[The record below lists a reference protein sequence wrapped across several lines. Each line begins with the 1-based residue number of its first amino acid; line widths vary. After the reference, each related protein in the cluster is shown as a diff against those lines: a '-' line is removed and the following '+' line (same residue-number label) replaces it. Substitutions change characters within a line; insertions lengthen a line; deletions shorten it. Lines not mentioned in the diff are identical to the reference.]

1 MQLVAMNGNE
11 PITTSLI
18 VAEGTDSQHRA
29 VLQLIKQNLSD
40 FEEFGRVAFEMQPF
54 ETAGGQQKRTIA
66 VLNREHAM
74 LLMTYMRNSAIVRD
88 FKKRLIKAFVQ
99 LESRARRVPE
109 LTGPELMAKALLEAD
124 STIKELEARATMAE
138 AIVEE
143 SAPIVAYHERFI
155 AEDADV
161 TTIDDFARAY
171 SMSGPA
177 VRKLLA
183 AKKIAFRRTVGSRWS
198 GKKGRMVDECEW
210 RAYAGKPTSAWF
222 ELRPQHNA
230 PRLHNGQVRQTLYVK
245 TYKMPDLA
253 EKLGLKPPVDESP
266 GLELKTRNGVQALV
280 AEKEKETGEI
290 PWH

>member
-11 PITTSLI
+11 PTTTSLI
-18 VAEGTDSQHRA
+18 VADGTDSQHRA

-40 FEEFGRVAFEMQPF
+40 FEEFGRVAFQMQPF
-54 ETAGGQQKRTIA
+54 KTAGGPQKRTIA

-177 VRKLLA
+177 VRKLLTD
-183 AKKIAFRRTVGSRWS
+183 KKIAFRRTVGSRWS
-198 GKKGRMVDECEW
+198 GKKSRMVDECEW

-253 EKLGLKPPVDESP
+253 EKLGLEPLPVDPEQQ
-266 GLELKTRNGVQALV
+266 ELSVPDGSVDQTTK
-280 AEKEKETGEI
+280 
-290 PWH
+290 

>member
-1 MQLVAMNGNE
+1 MM
-11 PITTSLI
+11 
-18 VAEGTDSQHRA
+18 
-29 VLQLIKQNLSD
+29 
-40 FEEFGRVAFEMQPF
+40 
-54 ETAGGQQKRTIA
+54 
-66 VLNREHAM
+66 NRELIPLVRSGGLQAVMGRDLHAFLEVSEKYTEWFNRM
-74 LLMTYMRNSAIVRD
+74 EQYGFVAGQDFIRKIGKSTGGRPLTDHVISLDMAKEISMIQRSARGKQARAY
-88 FKKRLIKAFVQ
+88 F
-99 LESRARRVPE
+99 LECERRARQVPE

-161 TTIDDFARAY
+161 TTIDDLARAY

-177 VRKLLA
+177 VRKLLTD
-183 AKKIAFRRTVGSRWS
+183 KKVAFRRTVGSRWS

-266 GLELKTRNGVQALV
+266 GLELKTRNGVQALG

>member
-1 MQLVAMNGNE
+1 M
-11 PITTSLI
+11 
-18 VAEGTDSQHRA
+18 
-29 VLQLIKQNLSD
+29 
-40 FEEFGRVAFEMQPF
+40 
-54 ETAGGQQKRTIA
+54 
-66 VLNREHAM
+66 NRELIPLVRSGGLQAVMGRDLHAFLEVSEKYTEWFNRM
-74 LLMTYMRNSAIVRD
+74 EQYGFVAGQDFIRKIGKSTGGRPLTDHVISLDMAKEISRIQRSARGKQARAY
-88 FKKRLIKAFVQ
+88 F
-99 LESRARRVPE
+99 LECERRARQVPE

-177 VRKLLA
+177 VRKLLTD
-183 AKKIAFRRTVGSRWS
+183 KKVAFRRTVGSRWS
-198 GKKGRMVDECEW
+198 
-210 RAYAGKPTSAWF
+210 GKPTSAWF

-266 GLELKTRNGVQALV
+266 GLELKTRNGVQALG

>member
-1 MQLVAMNGNE
+1 MNRELIPLVRSDGVQAVMGRDLHAFLE
-11 PITTSLI
+11 IATPYDKWFPRMVDYGFVAGQDFSTKMSERTGGRPRQDHI
-18 VAEGTDSQHRA
+18 VRLDMAKEISMIQRSARGKQARSYFLECERRAHRA
-29 VLQLIKQNLSD
+29 
-40 FEEFGRVAFEMQPF
+40 
-54 ETAGGQQKRTIA
+54 
-66 VLNREHAM
+66 
-74 LLMTYMRNSAIVRD
+74 
-88 FKKRLIKAFVQ
+88 
-99 LESRARRVPE
+99 PE

-177 VRKLLA
+177 VRKLLTD
-183 AKKIAFRRTVGSRWS
+183 KKIAFRRTVGSRWS
-198 GKKGRMVDECEW
+198 GKKSRMVDECEW

-253 EKLGLKPPVDESP
+253 EKLGLEPLPVDPEQQ
-266 GLELKTRNGVQALV
+266 ELSVPDGSVDQTTK
-280 AEKEKETGEI
+280 
-290 PWH
+290 